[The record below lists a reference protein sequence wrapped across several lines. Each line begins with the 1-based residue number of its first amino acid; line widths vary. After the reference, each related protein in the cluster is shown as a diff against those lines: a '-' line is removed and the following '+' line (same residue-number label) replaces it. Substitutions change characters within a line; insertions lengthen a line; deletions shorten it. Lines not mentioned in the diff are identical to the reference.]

1 MLEVIPQTAWIRVLD
16 YLGFI
21 DSCQLRNINKSI
33 KDRIDEDIFYIYK
46 RVEGKP
52 DPVSEYL
59 NYKINY
65 PTMLLNKVDVP
76 VQNFKNIGY
85 TFQMIRHFNLID
97 IIENYDLFK
106 CPIRRAQIN
115 ELNTNKLL
123 KIIKLVNTGL
133 SEHYTFKCIPL
144 PNERIDWAIQLKSQD
159 ICDIFCY
166 RGACEFNK
174 SQKNNFLRVQK
185 HTFQDSFA
193 FKAAEQL
200 NDEQIDTVIEKKNQ
214 GLLDYYAI
222 EQAGCVNI
230 FEH

>member
-97 IIENYDLFK
+97 II
-106 CPIRRAQIN
+106 
-115 ELNTNKLL
+115 
-123 KIIKLVNTGL
+123 
-133 SEHYTFKCIPL
+133 
-144 PNERIDWAIQLKSQD
+144 
-159 ICDIFCY
+159 FC
-166 RGACEFNK
+166 
-174 SQKNNFLRVQK
+174 
-185 HTFQDSFA
+185 
-193 FKAAEQL
+193 
-200 NDEQIDTVIEKKNQ
+200 
-214 GLLDYYAI
+214 
-222 EQAGCVNI
+222 
-230 FEH
+230 